1 MTRLPNPQILFA
13 SDLAQGDV
21 IFLGPTG
28 WERDH
33 LRAKIAYESEEAA
46 ALEASGKAEIAGN
59 RVVDA
64 YLVDVEVNEDGAP
77 TPIHFREKARVV
89 GPSVR
94 RDLGKQA
101 WLRRS
106 GDGK

>member
-1 MTRLPNPQILFA
+1 MTRLLHPQILFA

-21 IFLGPTG
+21 IFLGPEG

-33 LRAKIAYESEEAA
+33 LRAKIAYDLDEAA
-46 ALEASGKAEIAGN
+46 ELQAVGKAAIAAN

-64 YLVDVEVNEDGAP
+64 YLVDVEVDEEGAP
-77 TPIHFREKARVV
+77 TPLHYREKTRVS

-101 WLRRS
+101 WLQPS